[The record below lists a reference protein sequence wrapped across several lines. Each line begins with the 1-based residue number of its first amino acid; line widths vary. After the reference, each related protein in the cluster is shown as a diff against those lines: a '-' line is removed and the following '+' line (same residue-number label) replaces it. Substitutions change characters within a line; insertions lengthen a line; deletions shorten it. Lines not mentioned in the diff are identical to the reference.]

1 MATDNAKDRLLSKLG
16 LNRHSLGIVANLT
29 ALGINLKT
37 STLLVNH
44 PTIQQLYSD
53 ALNKSEKTD
62 PGIKK
67 LVQDFIDST
76 TGVDELLEVTDELL
90 LDNINQPQ
98 NISKQD
104 NLSVLSIFLEA
115 IKLKDFTSKMGA
127 ATSLTKGIGR
137 NIAEVKEKYKKI
149 AELTDKDAPM
159 DLNSI
164 YRSNTWY
171 SQYNRM
177 FNQLVEQLLPAV
189 VLRSNASFTNI
200 LDRALE
206 TMNTESRQFTSE
218 VEEDVSLDLLSYL
231 TIKAYQKNMLDNG
244 TLDQK
249 SFSNDLIYPSEYNIT
264 DVIAD
269 LKEIQSS
276 LGQEN
281 LFLDDYVIP
290 EKSSDVGN
298 STGLNLANANTFR
311 NLSKQQK
318 VDLQND
324 FSKLFGS
331 LTTRGAAKTLINY
344 MMVKDGFQLRYGS
357 LLSSVSPFV
366 LNDYLSTINSV
377 ESALKGISSYESVF
391 GMSQDNLAN
400 EFRDNYLRSNI
411 SGRLLKTYNQS
422 PVTGGFGNK
431 KEKIIF
437 NRQEG
442 ILKMNNVTLGM
453 KEPKMFIRVRTIEG
467 ATITLMLDREAT
479 KNKKLVYNVIE
490 TYGSNSQTGIGF
502 IFGDRPT
509 HKEVRNYVRNKGNDV
524 NQDPDASISF
534 DAMDGAK
541 AIQAEILQS
550 ENINITADEN
560 SIMVK
565 LDPEAQE
572 TDIANTNLLLEQ
584 LGLNEVAKE
593 QDELEANVI
602 EDVDTSLPDINE
614 GEAQLSLDFEQEL
627 DEQYP
632 EITEFWDTVIS
643 IDKNALENLRA
654 NNIVSLEDLIEE
666 YNRGTYASIAEF
678 IDQIKN
684 CNL

>member
-1 MATDNAKDRLLSKLG
+1 
-16 LNRHSLGIVANLT
+16 
-29 ALGINLKT
+29 
-37 STLLVNH
+37 
-44 PTIQQLYSD
+44 
-53 ALNKSEKTD
+53 
-62 PGIKK
+62 
-67 LVQDFIDST
+67 
-76 TGVDELLEVTDELL
+76 
-90 LDNINQPQ
+90 
-98 NISKQD
+98 
-104 NLSVLSIFLEA
+104 
-115 IKLKDFTSKMGA
+115 
-127 ATSLTKGIGR
+127 
-137 NIAEVKEKYKKI
+137 
-149 AELTDKDAPM
+149 M
-159 DLNSI
+159 DLSAI
-164 YRSNTWY
+164 YKSNTWY

-189 VLRSNASFTNI
+189 VLRSNASFTSI

-264 DVIAD
+264 DVLAD

-318 VDLQND
+318 IDLQND

-377 ESALKGISSYESVF
+377 ESALKGISSFESIF
-391 GMSQDNLAN
+391 GMSQDDLAN

-431 KEKIIF
+431 EEKIIF

-442 ILKMNNVTLGM
+442 ILKMNDVSLGM
-453 KEPKMFIRVRTIEG
+453 KGPKMFIRVQTIEG

-479 KNKKLVYNVIE
+479 KNKKLVYNVID

-541 AIQAEILQS
+541 AVQAEILQS

-584 LGLNEVAKE
+584 LGLNEVAKD

-602 EDVDTSLPDINE
+602 EDVDTSLPDVNE
-614 GEAQLSLDFEQEL
+614 GEAQLSLNFEQEL

-643 IDKNALENLRA
+643 IDKKALENLRA